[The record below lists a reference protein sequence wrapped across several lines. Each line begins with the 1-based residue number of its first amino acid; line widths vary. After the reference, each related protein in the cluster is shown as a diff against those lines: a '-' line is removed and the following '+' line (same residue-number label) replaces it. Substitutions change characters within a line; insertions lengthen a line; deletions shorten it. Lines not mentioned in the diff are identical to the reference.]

1 MNQRSPER
9 ADERADERALSAST
23 VSLLVAVGCI
33 ALFLPPLVD
42 NTVAT
47 PWRPA
52 AVGLT
57 LATALL
63 LHWVF
68 LAMAARRMGR
78 SVAGWV
84 ALSVLLFPVG
94 SAAALILLN
103 FFSEES
109 LGAGS
114 PPQAAHG

>member
-1 MNQRSPER
+1 MTEQ
-9 ADERADERALSAST
+9 ADERALSAST
-23 VSLLVAVGCI
+23 VSLMVAVACI
-33 ALFLPPLVD
+33 ALFLPPLVHS
-42 NTVAT
+42 TVAT
-47 PWRPA
+47 PWRAA
-52 AVGLT
+52 AVGLV

-78 SVAGWV
+78 SVGGWV

-103 FFSEES
+103 FFSDERP
-109 LGAGS
+109 GAGVAH
-114 PPQAAHG
+114 QAAHG

>member
-1 MNQRSPER
+1 MTEQ
-9 ADERADERALSAST
+9 ADERALSAST
-23 VSLLVAVGCI
+23 VSLMVAVACI
-33 ALFLPPLVD
+33 SLFLPPWVQS
-42 NTVAT
+42 TVLT
-47 PWRPA
+47 PWRTV
-52 AVGLT
+52 AVGLV

-78 SVAGWV
+78 SVGGWL

-103 FFSEES
+103 FFSAEPA
-109 LGAGS
+109 GAGGQR
-114 PPQAAHG
+114 QAAHG